1 LRQPT
6 GAPQLV
12 GYEPLPMMD
21 GEMCEW
27 IPASASS
34 TLMASLQQ
42 AGGGA
47 GSEAAQR
54 AEVRARKPVRMVRDP
69 YAAYSSVAVDI
80 ANNEVVLTD
89 ENLFQVLVY
98 DRTANT
104 PPTARMTEPKRMLGG
119 EHTKIEFQCGLYIDP
134 RTGDIYA
141 VNNDT
146 IDTLTIFNRQ
156 ARGDVPPTRELYTPH
171 GTFGIAMD
179 EGAQEMYLT
188 IQHDS
193 AVVVYKK
200 YADKEEPPIRLLQG
214 DRTKLADP
222 HGIAVDTKNGLMY
235 VTNHGSVSSRYT
247 DRQSEGSL
255 GRGGKP
261 NWPAGQ
267 DVAIPGSGRH
277 DPPSITVYRKD
288 AQGDVAPVRIIS
300 GPKTLFNWPTGIAV
314 DPDRDELFI
323 SNDNGDEILVFRA
336 SANGDVAPIRVLKG
350 PKTLIKNPTG
360 LTLDL
365 QNNELWVANF
375 GNHTATVYRRDASGD
390 TPPLRVIRS
399 GPADAPSPMIGNP
412 HPVAYDTKRDEILV
426 PN

>member
-1 LRQPT
+1 
-6 GAPQLV
+6 
-12 GYEPLPMMD
+12 MD

-27 IPASASS
+27 VPASASFP
-34 TLMASLQQ
+34 LAVALQQ
-42 AGGGA
+42 GSGA
-47 GSEAAQR
+47 GSEAALR
-54 AEVRARKPVRMVRDP
+54 EEIRTREPLRMIRDS
-69 YAAYSSVAVDI
+69 YAAFSSVAVDI
-80 ANNEVVLTD
+80 ANNEVIMTD

-98 DRTANT
+98 DRMANT
-104 PPTARMTEPKRMLGG
+104 PPTASMTEPKRMLGG
-119 EHTKIEFQCGLYIDP
+119 EQTKIEFQCGLYIDP
-134 RTGDIYA
+134 RNGDIYA

-171 GTFGIAMD
+171 GTFGIAVD
-179 EGAQEMYLT
+179 EDEQEMFLT

-200 YADKEEPPIRLLQG
+200 YADREEAPIRLIQG

-222 HGIAVDTKNGLMY
+222 HGIAVDSKNNLIY
-235 VTNHGSVSSRYT
+235 VTNHGSVSSRDT
-247 DRQSEGSL
+247 TVESEGSL
-255 GRGGKP
+255 GRGVGKP
-261 NWPAGQ
+261 NWPLGQ

-277 DPPSITVYRKD
+277 EGPSITVYAQN
-288 AQGDVAPVRIIS
+288 AQGDIAPVRIIA
-300 GPKTLFNWPTGIAV
+300 GPKTLFNWPTGIAI

-350 PKTLIKNPTG
+350 PKTQIQNPTG
-360 LTLDL
+360 LYLDL
-365 QNNELWVANF
+365 HNNELWVANF
-375 GNHTATVYRRDASGD
+375 GNHMVTVYPRDASGD

-399 GPADAPSPMIGNP
+399 GPADAPTPMIGNP